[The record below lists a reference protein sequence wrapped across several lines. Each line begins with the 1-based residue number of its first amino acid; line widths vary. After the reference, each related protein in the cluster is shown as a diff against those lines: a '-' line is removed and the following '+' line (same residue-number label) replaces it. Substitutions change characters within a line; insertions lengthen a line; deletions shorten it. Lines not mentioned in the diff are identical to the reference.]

1 MVGQTA
7 IPRSINQR
15 AVRGSDLKGSA
26 QPEHGEGRSDSI
38 GISHIR
44 NFSIIAHIDHGKT
57 TLTDR
62 LLEATGTVG
71 LGGTVRLM
79 DSNPIEK
86 ERGITI
92 KLAPVRMSY
101 DLQSTIY
108 TLNLI
113 DTPGHVDFS
122 YEVSRA
128 LHACEG
134 AILVVDATK
143 GIQAQTIANYDKAT
157 EAGLTII
164 PFINKID
171 MAAAQPD
178 RVSAEL
184 VETLGF
190 KPADILFGSA
200 KTGAGVTELLN
211 VIIAHVPS
219 PSSDLC
225 ATKGEDRNFVAPL
238 RALIF
243 NSTFDI
249 HKGVIVFVKVI
260 EGEINKKNRDN
271 LFLYA
276 THEKLSPLEIGY
288 FSADL
293 PAQAGMR
300 AVDHLGVGEVGYLAT
315 GHKDIRAIT
324 IGDTLT
330 TVGASITPIEGYHR
344 PQAMVFMDL
353 YPIDADNY
361 RDLVDA
367 LGKLA
372 LNDAALTYRAAASP
386 ALGHG
391 FRVGFLGI
399 LHAEIV
405 TERLS
410 REFEVQVVNTSP
422 SVPYQMTL
430 KNGDHLEISSPA
442 DWPRPEMIEHIEEP
456 VITLIVYTPEPYVGG
471 IMELCQGKRAQFI
484 DMQYVSGKV
493 KLNYLMPLS
502 ELITNFYDRLKSVSS
517 GYASVQYDHAGY
529 QEIDAVK
536 VDILLNTEPAEAL
549 SFVSPRF
556 SAESRGR
563 VLVDKLKNV
572 IPRSLI
578 EVAIQA
584 AIGGK
589 IIARA
594 TVKAFRKDV
603 TAKLHG
609 GDMTR
614 NRKLLEKQKKGKK
627 KMKMLGSVEVPQ
639 AAFTEILKI

>member
-1 MVGQTA
+1 MR
-7 IPRSINQR
+7 IMSN
-15 AVRGSDLKGSA
+15 
-26 QPEHGEGRSDSI
+26 
-38 GISHIR
+38 IR

-62 LLEATGTVG
+62 LLEVTHTIPM
-71 LGGTVRLM
+71 GGTARRL
-79 DSNPIEK
+79 DSNPIEQ

-92 KLAPVRMSY
+92 KLAPVRMHY
-101 DLQSTIY
+101 QLANINYQ
-108 TLNLI
+108 LNLI

-134 AILVVDATK
+134 AVLVVDATK
-143 GIQAQTIANYDKAT
+143 GIQAQTLANYDKAIS
-157 EAGLTII
+157 AGLTII

-171 MAAAQPD
+171 MAAAEPERLAQ
-178 RVSAEL
+178 EL
-184 VETLGF
+184 IDTLGF
-190 KPADILFGSA
+190 KAEEIIFGSA
-200 KTGAGVTELLN
+200 KSGAGVTELLDAI
-211 VIIAHVPS
+211 VTRIPS
-219 PSSDLC
+219 PSVPNHTS
-225 ATKGEDRNFVAPL
+225 L
-238 RALIF
+238 RALVF
-243 NSTFDI
+243 NSIFDQ
-249 HKGVIVFVKVI
+249 HKGVIAFVKI
-260 EGEINKKNRDN
+260 FEGDINPNNRDQLY
-271 LFLYA
+271 LFA
-276 THEKLSPLEIGY
+276 TREKLSPLEIGY
-288 FSADL
+288 FAPDMHS
-293 PAQAGMR
+293 
-300 AVDHLGVGEVGYLAT
+300 VDHLGVGEVGYIAT

-330 TVGASITPIEGYHR
+330 VVGANITPIAGYQR
-344 PQAMVFMDL
+344 PQPMVFMDL
-353 YPIDADNY
+353 YPIDAGNY
-361 RDLVDA
+361 RNLVDA

-372 LNDAALTYRAAASP
+372 LNDAALSYHAAASP

-430 KNGDHLEISSPA
+430 KNGDHLEVSSPS
-442 DWPRPEMIEHIEEP
+442 DWPRPEVIDHIEEP
-456 VITLIVYTPEPYVGG
+456 VVTLTVFTPEPYVGG
-471 IMELCQGKRAQFI
+471 IMELCQGKRAEFI
-484 DMQYVSGKV
+484 DLEYLGGRVR
-493 KLNYLMPLS
+493 LNYLMPLS
-502 ELITNFYDRLKSVSS
+502 ELITDFYDRLKSVSS
-517 GYASVQYDHAGY
+517 GYASVQYDHSGY
-529 QEIDAVK
+529 QVVDAVK
-536 VDILLNTEPAEAL
+536 VDILLNGEEAGAL

-556 SAESRGR
+556 SAEGRGR
-563 VLVDKLKNV
+563 VLVEKLKDA

-594 TVKAFRKDV
+594 TIRAFRKDV

-627 KMKMLGSVEVPQ
+627 KMKMLGNVEVPQ
-639 AAFTEILKI
+639 AAFTAILKI

>member
-1 MVGQTA
+1 M
-7 IPRSINQR
+7 SN
-15 AVRGSDLKGSA
+15 
-26 QPEHGEGRSDSI
+26 
-38 GISHIR
+38 IR

-62 LLEATGTVG
+62 LLEITGTVAK
-71 LGGTVRLM
+71 GGTVRLL
-79 DSNPIEK
+79 DSNPIEV

-92 KLAPVRMSY
+92 KLAPVRMQY
-101 DLQSTIY
+101 QNIQ
-108 TLNLI
+108 LNLI

-134 AILVVDATK
+134 AVLVVDATK
-143 GIQAQTIANYDKAT
+143 GIQAQTIANYDKAV
-157 EAGLTII
+157 EAGLTVI

-171 MAAAQPD
+171 MPAAEPE
-178 RVSAEL
+178 RVTREL
-184 VETLGF
+184 CDTLGF
-190 KPADILFGSA
+190 TPSDIIIGSA
-200 KTGAGVTELLN
+200 KTGEGVTALLDAI
-211 VIIAHVPS
+211 VARIPCPS
-219 PSSDLC
+219 VAL
-225 ATKGEDRNFVAPL
+225 GEGGL
-238 RALIF
+238 RALVF

-249 HKGVIVFVKVI
+249 HKGVIAFLKIVS
-260 EGEINKKNRDN
+260 GEINSSNRDKLM
-271 LFLYA
+271 LFA
-276 THEKLSPLEIGY
+276 TQEKLSPLDLGY
-288 FSADL
+288 FAPD
-293 PAQAGMR
+293 MR
-300 AVDHLGVGEVGYLAT
+300 SSPTLSCGEVGFVAT
-315 GHKDIRAIT
+315 GYKDIRAVT

-330 TVGASITPIEGYHR
+330 TQGSLITPIEGYHR
-344 PQAMVFMDL
+344 PQPMVFMDL
-353 YPIDADNY
+353 YPVEADQY

-372 LNDAALTYRAAASP
+372 LNDASLTYHAASSP

-410 REFEVQVVNTSP
+410 REFGVSVVNTSP
-422 SVPYQMTL
+422 SVPYHMLL
-430 KNGDHLEISSPA
+430 KNGEELEISSPA
-442 DWPRPEMIEHIEEP
+442 DWPRPEMIDTIQEP
-456 VITLIVYTPEPYVGG
+456 ITTLTIYTPELYVGG
-471 IMELCQGKRAQFI
+471 IMELCQGKRAEFI
-484 DMQYVSGKV
+484 DMQYVAGRV
-493 KLNYLMPLS
+493 RLNYLLPLS

-517 GYASVQYDHAGY
+517 GYASVQYEHAGY
-529 QEIDAVK
+529 SPVDAVK

-556 SAESRGR
+556 SAEDRGR
-563 VLVDKLKNV
+563 VLVDKLATV

-589 IIARA
+589 IIARS

-627 KMKMLGSVEVPQ
+627 KMKMLGSVSVPQ
-639 AAFTEILKI
+639 EAFTEILKI

>member
-1 MVGQTA
+1 M
-7 IPRSINQR
+7 S
-15 AVRGSDLKGSA
+15 
-26 QPEHGEGRSDSI
+26 
-38 GISHIR
+38 IR

-62 LLEATGTVG
+62 LLEATGTVA

-79 DSNPIEK
+79 DSNPIEV

-92 KLAPVRMSY
+92 KLAPVRMLY
-101 DLQSTIY
+101 HDYI
-108 TLNLI
+108 LNLI

-134 AILVVDATK
+134 AVLVIDATK
-143 GIQAQTIANYDKAT
+143 GIQAQTIANYDKAK

-171 MAAAQPD
+171 ML
-178 RVSAEL
+178 SAEPERVAAEI

-190 KPADILFGSA
+190 KKEDILFGSA
-200 KTGAGVTELLN
+200 KSGIGVTELLEA
-211 VIIAHVPS
+211 IITRIPA
-219 PSSDLC
+219 PSSTIYDPSS
-225 ATKGEDRNFVAPL
+225 TIQL
-238 RALIF
+238 RALVF
-243 NSTFDI
+243 NSTFDT
-249 HKGVIVFVKVI
+249 HKGVIAFVKVI
-260 EGEINKKNRDN
+260 EGVINKKNRDN
-271 LFLYA
+271 PLYS
-276 THEKLSPLEIGY
+276 HQSFFSLLEIGF
-288 FSADL
+288 FSPTPL
-293 PAQAGMR
+293 PAESIETG
-300 AVDHLGVGEVGYLAT
+300 GVGYIAT
-315 GHKDIRAIT
+315 GHKDIRAVT

-330 TVGASITPIEGYHR
+330 TIGSNIKPVEGYQR

-353 YPIDADNY
+353 YPIDTGDY
-361 RDLVDA
+361 RNLIDA

-372 LNDAALTYRAAASP
+372 LNDASLSYHAASSP

-410 REFEVQVVNTSP
+410 REFEVQVVNTAP
-422 SVPYQMTL
+422 SVPYKMIL
-430 KNGDHLEISSPA
+430 RSGDKLDISSPA
-442 DWPRPEMIEHIEEP
+442 DWPSPESIQSIEEP
-456 VITLIVYTPEPYVGG
+456 MVTLTIYTPESYVGG
-471 IMELCQGKRAQFI
+471 IMELTQGKRAEFI
-484 DMQYVSGKV
+484 DMQYVAGRIR
-493 KLNYLMPLS
+493 LNYLMPLS

-529 QEIDAVK
+529 AAVDAAK
-536 VDILLNTEPAEAL
+536 VDILLNGEPAEAL
-549 SFVSPRF
+549 SFVSPRH
-556 SAESRGR
+556 SAESRAR
-563 VLVDKLKNV
+563 VLVDKLAEV

-589 IIARA
+589 IIARS

-627 KMKMLGSVEVPQ
+627 KMKQLGSVSVPQ
-639 AAFTEILKI
+639 EAFTEILKI